1 MPTTMRTLSSFL
13 SVTALGLSLA
23 ISAPTQ
29 AEEPAGGQTGTND
42 TAASSSSGL
51 PKLFASNG
59 EHYNGGRGLITLSG
73 PTGMFLNPTSG
84 TMAKGSFTAQAF
96 VTVIK
101 PLPNKDQFP
110 WYNALTSYGVT
121 DWLEVGAIGT
131 LVDRSNRV
139 GTENVNHSA
148 MAGGPFVRLRVLK
161 DEGYMPETSLGFTS
175 LNGDDLVA
183 RQTLFLATSKR
194 FAINEQG
201 FFKAFRVHMGGRQ
214 YWQTPGSDMSF
225 KTWRFIAQRSA
236 SDSVGYA
243 GGELSLPNNIYL
255 IGETQTMESG
265 GRYMPWSA
273 GIQARLDNGFGVS
286 FSVLQPGYTSSL
298 TAYIGIGINFM

>member
-1 MPTTMRTLSSFL
+1 MRNSMRDLSSSFL
-13 SVTALGLSLA
+13 ILAFCWALA
-23 ISAPTQ
+23 IPMPAQ
-29 AEEPAGGQTGTND
+29 AEEPSSS
-42 TAASSSSGL
+42 TANASSSSAKL
-51 PKLFASNG
+51 PELFANNG

-110 WYNALTSYGVT
+110 WYNALASYGVT

-131 LVDRSNRV
+131 FVDRSNRV
-139 GTENVNHSA
+139 GTENVNHSV
-148 MAGGPFVRLRVLK
+148 MAGGGFVRLRVLK
-161 DEGYMPETSLGFTS
+161 DEGYLPETSLGFTS

-225 KTWRFIAQRSA
+225 KTWRFIAQRGPN
-236 SDSVGYA
+236 DTIGYA

-273 GIQARLDNGFGVS
+273 GIQARLDNGFGLS
-286 FSVLQPGYTSSL
+286 FSILQPGYSSSV